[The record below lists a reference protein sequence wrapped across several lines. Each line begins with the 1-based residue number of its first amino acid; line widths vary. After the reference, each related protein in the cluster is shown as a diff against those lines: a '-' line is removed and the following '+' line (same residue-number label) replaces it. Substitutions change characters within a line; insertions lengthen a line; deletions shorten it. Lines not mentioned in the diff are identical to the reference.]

1 MLVDTYGK
9 EYTLYKI
16 NSEKSLDKQ
25 HQPQAAK
32 RQKPKEQKQNKAGEV
47 QWSNYQLYIQNIQY
61 SLKIMKEA
69 KKQESMAHT
78 HRKKRNRNCP

>member
-1 MLVDTYGK
+1 MHKLVKQMLVDTYGK

-32 RQKPKEQKQNKAGEV
+32 RQKPKEQKQNKAGKV
-47 QWSNYQLYIQNIQY
+47 QWSNYHIIY
-61 SLKIMKEA
+61 SKYPVFIKNYEGGKETR
-69 KKQESMAHT
+69 KYGPHT
-78 HRKKRNRNCP
+78 